1 MPYKRLVF
9 TLLILLIPA
18 IAAAIDDLDDS
29 WFEDDVQARIAA
41 VNGGDLVFLVDAPS
55 APVHHHHSRI
65 ILDPES
71 LDNGWVTMI
80 QCHSH
85 LDAVPRTQV
94 LYHHT
99 RVQELT
105 ILSSKNI
112 GKAWVEGHSVQLT
125 DVEQGASICIQ
136 ARSRTL
142 EFNEDGSFSLRGG
155 PFMRSFL
162 DGYYPMRVSMNI
174 EVPRDYLRFVGTR
187 PQVQDGF
194 DVHETAAG
202 IHVDARFEGKLYTEV
217 RFEADFGEQDKIHIT
232 E

>member
-41 VNGGDLVFLVDAPS
+41 VNGGDLVFLVEAPS

-155 PFMRSFL
+155 PFMRRFL

-174 EVPRDYLRFVGTR
+174 EVPRDYLRFVDTR